1 MQRKIIKIM
10 LVSITWSEYGVII
23 LAALVV
29 YYTVLVILYFKNEVL
44 SLRFKKEQH
53 KNNLSSEGNELYQAD
68 KELNSF
74 SQNKI
79 DDDISLV
86 QETDETFQQVEELT
100 ASLKD
105 AIAMAVDNE
114 YVKEEF
120 ILSIQL
126 LLKKY
131 HFLKGSLFE
140 EAINDLI
147 ISECEKYRSIH
158 LSAKELVMLWKE
170 VA

>member
-100 ASLKD
+100 ASLKE

>member
-1 MQRKIIKIM
+1 M

-86 QETDETFQQVEELT
+86 QETDETFQQVVELT

>member
-1 MQRKIIKIM
+1 M

-100 ASLKD
+100 ASLKE

>member
-86 QETDETFQQVEELT
+86 QETDETFQQVVELT